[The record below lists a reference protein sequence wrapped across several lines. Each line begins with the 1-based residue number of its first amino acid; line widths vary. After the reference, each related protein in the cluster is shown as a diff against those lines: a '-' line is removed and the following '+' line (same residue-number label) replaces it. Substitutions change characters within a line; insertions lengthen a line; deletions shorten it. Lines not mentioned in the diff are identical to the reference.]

1 MAEGRDMSSR
11 SNRSSEMVV
20 NDPQNVRRNA
30 NSPRLS
36 HHMPFHLIELGAL
49 LGDLFVI
56 LLAAVVSGVGYQ
68 KIVLENTGD
77 IDTFLAIGALVFA
90 NFFALTSAQ
99 HNYRPTNLI
108 NTGRQFRY
116 VTLNWLF
123 IFFILTAVAFTL
135 KIATNFSRGS
145 TLSFFVL
152 GLVCLLTFRWL
163 LARYLKRA
171 LAAGAFAEQSII
183 LISERG
189 QQSTSRALDEL
200 RQCGYRPVKTVEIS
214 SAEIDSTGVTTSL
227 HQKIQKIVSV
237 SQSEHVDYIFLLL
250 KWNKPHLIRNLVQ
263 MLRALPIPVHLLPDE
278 NVEAFM
284 AERSGNIGTT
294 FTVELQRAPLSN
306 AERAFKRTFDVIS
319 AAIILVLLSP
329 LMVLTALMIKLDS
342 PGPALFR
349 QKRNGFNGSV
359 FSIYKFRSM
368 RVLEDGARIQQATR
382 DDPRVTRLGRWLRRT
397 SIDELPQL
405 FNVLI
410 GDMSLVGPRPHAVAH
425 NNEYQTVVSNYA
437 FRHHVKPGITG
448 WAQVNGLR
456 GETQT
461 VEHMAK
467 RVEFD
472 LWYINHWSLWLDL
485 RIIIKTA
492 LMTARQPSAY

>member
-1 MAEGRDMSSR
+1 
-11 SNRSSEMVV
+11 MV
-20 NDPQNVRRNA
+20 DPPQLRESGLSAYRRT
-30 NSPRLS
+30 
-36 HHMPFHLIELGAL
+36 HHIPFRLIELGTL
-49 LGDLFVI
+49 LGDLAIIIFS
-56 LLAAVVSGVGYQ
+56 AVLSGAGYHWLVFGQIPEVG
-68 KIVLENTGD
+68 
-77 IDTFLAIGALVFA
+77 TFFAVGALVFA

-99 HNYRPTNLI
+99 QNYRPTNLI
-108 NTGRQFRY
+108 NAGRQIRY

-135 KIATNFSRGS
+135 KIATNFSRGA

-152 GLVCLLTFRWL
+152 GLTSLLVFRVL
-163 LARYLKRA
+163 LARYLKGA
-171 LAAGAFAEQSII
+171 LAAGAFAEQRII

-189 QQSTSRALDEL
+189 QQSTSRALGEL
-200 RQCGYRPVKTVEIS
+200 RKCGYQPVRTFEIS
-214 SAEIDSTGVTTSL
+214 ADEIASTGVTKSL
-227 HQKIQKIVSV
+227 TKKIQDIVSA
-237 SQSEHVDYIFLLL
+237 SQNDPIDYIFLLL
-250 KWNKPHLIRNLVQ
+250 KWNRPQLINKLVQ

-278 NVEAFM
+278 NVEMFLSAR
-284 AERSGNIGTT
+284 AGNIGTT
-294 FTVELQRAPLSN
+294 FTVELQRAPLSH
-306 AERAFKRTFDVIS
+306 AERSFKRAFDVIAS
-319 AAIILVLLSP
+319 SVILVLLSP
-329 LMVLTALMIKLDS
+329 LMLLTALMIKFDS
-342 PGPALFR
+342 PGPVLFR
-349 QKRNGFNGSV
+349 QMRNGFNSSV

-368 RVLEDGARIQQATR
+368 RVQEDGPRIQQATR
-382 DDPRVTRLGRWLRRT
+382 NDPRVTRLGLWLRRT

-405 FNVLI
+405 LNVLL

-461 VEHMAK
+461 LDLMAK

-485 RIIIKTA
+485 RIILKTV
-492 LMTARQPSAY
+492 LMTARQPTAY

>member
-1 MAEGRDMSSR
+1 MSSR
-11 SNRSSEMVV
+11 PNSNSDMAMADPPALHSRKASS
-20 NDPQNVRRNA
+20 A
-30 NSPRLS
+30 RLA
-36 HHMPFHLIELGAL
+36 HRMPFHLIELGTL
-49 LGDLFVI
+49 LGDLVVI
-56 LLAAVVSGVGYQ
+56 LGAAVVSGAGYQ
-68 KIVLENTGD
+68 KLVLESTGD
-77 IDTFLAIGALVFA
+77 IDTFLAVGALVFA

-99 HNYRPTNLI
+99 QNYRPTNLI

-123 IFFILTAVAFTL
+123 IFFILTAVAFAL

-145 TLSFFVL
+145 TLSFFAL
-152 GLVCLLTFRWL
+152 GLVSLLAFRWI
-163 LARYLKRA
+163 LARYLKGA
-171 LAAGAFAEQSII
+171 LAAGAFAEQRII

-200 RQCGYRPVKTVEIS
+200 RHCGYRPIKTFEVT
-214 SAEIDSTGVTTSL
+214 SAEVDSTGVTTSL
-227 HQKIQKIVSV
+227 GQKIQSIVSV
-237 SQSEHVDYIFLLL
+237 SQSEPVDYIFLLL
-250 KWNKPHLIRNLVQ
+250 KWNKPQLINNLVQ

-278 NVEAFM
+278 NVEAFLS
-284 AERSGNIGTT
+284 ARSGNIGTT
-294 FTVELQRAPLSN
+294 FTVELQRAPLSHS
-306 AERAFKRTFDVIS
+306 ERALKRAFDVMS
-319 AAIILVLLSP
+319 AAAILILLSP
-329 LMVLTALMIKLDS
+329 LMLLTALIIKLDS

-349 QKRNGFNGSV
+349 QKRNGFNGSE
-359 FSIYKFRSM
+359 FLIYKFRSM
-368 RVLEDGARIQQATR
+368 RVLEDGALIQQATR

-405 FNVLI
+405 FNVLT

-448 WAQVNGLR
+448 WAQVNGFR
-456 GETQT
+456 GQTQT
-461 VEHMAK
+461 IDLMAK
-467 RVEFD
+467 RVEYD

-492 LMTARQPSAY
+492 LTMTSQPSAY

>member
-1 MAEGRDMSSR
+1 MRGEATQPAART
-11 SNRSSEMVV
+11 
-20 NDPQNVRRNA
+20 RR
-30 NSPRLS
+30 
-36 HHMPFHLIELGAL
+36 MPFHLIELGAL
-49 LGDLFVI
+49 LGDLIVI
-56 LLAAVVSGVGYQ
+56 LGAAVVSGIGYQ
-68 KIVLENTGD
+68 TLVLEATAD
-77 IDTFLAIGALVFA
+77 ADTFLAVGALVFA

-99 HNYRPTNLI
+99 QNYRPTNLI

-116 VTLNWLF
+116 VTMNWLF
-123 IFFILTAVAFTL
+123 IFFVLTAVAFTL

-152 GLVCLLTFRWL
+152 GLVCLLTFRWV
-163 LARYLKRA
+163 LARYLKGA
-171 LAAGAFAEQSII
+171 LATGAFAEQRII

-200 RQCGYRPVKTVEIS
+200 RQCGYRPVKIVEIT

-227 HQKIQKIVSV
+227 SQKIQSV
-237 SQSEHVDYIFLLL
+237 ISISQTDPVDYVFLLL
-250 KWNKPHLIRNLVQ
+250 KWNKPHLINNLVQ

-278 NVEAFM
+278 NVETFLSA
-284 AERSGNIGTT
+284 RSGNIGTT
-294 FTVELQRAPLSN
+294 FTVELQRAPLSKS
-306 AERAFKRTFDVIS
+306 ERALKRAFDVIS
-319 AAIILVLLSP
+319 AASILILLSP
-329 LMVLTALMIKLDS
+329 LMLLTALMIKIDS

-368 RVLEDGARIQQATR
+368 RVLEDGAHIPQATR

-405 FNVLI
+405 FNVLT

-456 GETQT
+456 GKTQT
-461 VEHMAK
+461 VDLMAK

>member
-1 MAEGRDMSSR
+1 
-11 SNRSSEMVV
+11 MVA
-20 NDPQNVRRNA
+20 NEPPPMRGEATQPAARTRR
-30 NSPRLS
+30 
-36 HHMPFHLIELGAL
+36 MPFHLIELGAL
-49 LGDLFVI
+49 LGDLIVI
-56 LLAAVVSGVGYQ
+56 LGAAVVSGIGYQ
-68 KIVLENTGD
+68 TLVLEATAD
-77 IDTFLAIGALVFA
+77 ADTFLAVGALVFA

-99 HNYRPTNLI
+99 QNYRPTNLI

-116 VTLNWLF
+116 VTMNWLF
-123 IFFILTAVAFTL
+123 IFFVLTAVAFTL

-152 GLVCLLTFRWL
+152 GLVCLLTFRWV
-163 LARYLKRA
+163 LARYLKGA
-171 LAAGAFAEQSII
+171 LATGAFAEQRII

-200 RQCGYRPVKTVEIS
+200 RQCGYRPVKIVEIT

-227 HQKIQKIVSV
+227 SQKIQSV
-237 SQSEHVDYIFLLL
+237 ISISQTDPVDYVFLLL
-250 KWNKPHLIRNLVQ
+250 KWNKPHLINNLVQ

-278 NVEAFM
+278 NVETFLSA
-284 AERSGNIGTT
+284 RSGNIGTT
-294 FTVELQRAPLSN
+294 FTVELQRAPLSKS
-306 AERAFKRTFDVIS
+306 ERALKRAFDVIS
-319 AAIILVLLSP
+319 AASILILLSP
-329 LMVLTALMIKLDS
+329 LMLLTALMIKIDS

-368 RVLEDGARIQQATR
+368 RVLEDGAHIPQATR

-405 FNVLI
+405 FNVLT

-456 GETQT
+456 GKTQT
-461 VEHMAK
+461 VDLMAK